1 MSKLEKLARW
11 VPPGFP
17 LRRELTFYGWAA
29 ALSLLWSLGY
39 LGWLTDA
46 RAILFIPETGEL
58 MPLSAPTFLALVT
71 YSRCLLLYKLS
82 LLLPLVFLLRHY
94 AYHYQGSRSVY
105 LMRRL
110 PDHREFRRRCL
121 ALPLAALACFILL
134 AAVTVLLYFGLYY
147 LVMPD
152 ANIPPNQWKTLWRVI
167 L

>member
-17 LRRELTFYGWAA
+17 LKRELTFYGWAA
-29 ALSLLWSLGY
+29 ALSLLWSLRY
-39 LGWLTDA
+39 LPL
-46 RAILFIPETGEL
+46 
-58 MPLSAPTFLALVT
+58 LSAAKTTMSTPENMSYTAPDFLFLVT
-71 YSRCLLLYKLS
+71 NTRCLLLYKLS

-94 AYHYQGSRSVY
+94 AYHYRGSRSVY

-134 AAVTVLLYFGLYY
+134 AAANVLLYFGLYY